1 MFGRGVCRH
10 LLGLTQAVETPP
22 QGSLE
27 STDPAAGRH
36 HPLLLSMLA
45 EEIGCSPSDIADF
58 E

>member
-1 MFGRGVCRH
+1 MCRH